1 MKNLNRRITPDI
13 LENYFPLQFLTENE
27 KALFC
32 NKTPRFYAR
41 PGQELI
47 EVGSTDKRAVYL
59 LKGILR
65 LEAKDGHSHLIAAGS
80 DDAMRAISHLVP
92 HWYTVTCA
100 SEVEYFW
107 IDNYVLDNL
116 LQRQGK
122 GGSEVHNLDV
132 DPRFFE
138 HKLFRRIYHDLTEDK
153 LALPTLPEIL
163 VRITKFVEMQDQ
175 QDALTRVVSSDPAVS
190 AVLLKI
196 ANCPVHR
203 QGSTVDTVAQAV
215 QAIGMEQTKDI
226 LQQNVTQSLCYSY
239 SPEIIKR
246 VQAVWWHSAEVAAI
260 SYALAKLIGGF
271 DPKKALLL
279 GLLHDIGML
288 PIYCYADR
296 YPELLGRE
304 TNLDEL
310 VKQLHGDLGAL
321 IFASWG
327 FPKEFVEI
335 AVEADN
341 WQYQSEQPHDYSEL
355 VMVAQLH
362 SFIGKGEE
370 KQYLGISEQHLPMIV
385 ELPAYQKL
393 GLHELTPESSKWLL
407 NTAKSKLNTLRVR
420 WGIKD
425 SWGTE
430 HWCKVKTA

>member
-1 MKNLNRRITPDI
+1 MKKLNRRITPDI
-13 LENYFPLQFLTENE
+13 LGSYVPLNLLTENE

-32 NKTPRFYAR
+32 NKTPKLYAR
-41 PGQELI
+41 PGQQLI
-47 EVGSTDKRAVYL
+47 EIGSTDNRAVYL
-59 LKGILR
+59 VKGTLK
-65 LEAKDGHSHLIAAGS
+65 LEAKDGKSHLIHS
-80 DDAMRAISHLVP
+80 KSEDAKRAISHLVP

-107 IDNYVLDNL
+107 VDTFVLENL
-116 LQRQGK
+116 LQHQGK
-122 GGSEVHNLDV
+122 GGSEVHNLNV

-138 HKLFRRIYHDLTEDK
+138 HKLFQRIYHDLTEDK

-163 VRITKFVEMQDQ
+163 ARISSFAELQNQ
-175 QDALTRVVSSDPAVS
+175 EDALTRVVSSDPAVS

-196 ANCPVHR
+196 ANSPVYR
-203 QGSTVDTVAQAV
+203 QGSMVDTMV
-215 QAIGMEQTKDI
+215 QTVKVIGVEQTKDI
-226 LQQNVTQSLCYSY
+226 LQHNVSDALCFSH

-260 SYALAKLIGGF
+260 SYALAKLIDGF
-271 DPKKALLL
+271 NPKKALLL

-296 YPELLGRE
+296 FPELLGDE
-304 TNLDEL
+304 CSLDEL

-321 IFASWG
+321 IFASWD

-335 AVEADN
+335 AVESDN
-341 WQYQSEQPHDYSEL
+341 WHHETEIAHDYSDL
-355 VMVAQLH
+355 VMIAQLH

-370 KQYLGISEQHLPMIV
+370 KQYLGISEQLLPRIV
-385 ELPAYQKL
+385 ELPAYRKL
-393 GLHELTPESSKWLL
+393 GLHELTPENSMWLL
-407 NTAKSKLNTLRVR
+407 SVAKKKLNDLRVR
-420 WGIKD
+420 WGIRD

-430 HWCKVKTA
+430 HWCKVKSA